1 MCDTIETMATPSVL
15 SKVHTFA
22 QDLERARIGR
32 GKTPVATPSTTPTPI
47 ASAPAPRVPVAPPSA
62 TQAVPVVAAQSASI
76 TAATMATPAAPVK
89 IAATSNRDASYPAT
103 IITDKKRHKFNLTE
117 EVSTAIGDWWNE
129 KVKTIK
135 KNKKPTYRVP
145 AVERRKGVVQTATT
159 QTGRAAT
166 TDHSEVVAKLKTEP
180 TSVADTVA
188 PAIAIAPAKAH
199 APEAPTWDTQSI
211 ALDEIVPDVAVT
223 HVNTHPPAP
232 ADTPVTPQSMVAT
245 PIAAASTPVLPRS
258 NVVVTSVVE
267 RGPRIVP
274 TIPIKSTVDT
284 KRLDRHQE
292 WGRDDV
298 DDISLRPAVT
308 QPTTRTASV
317 VATPITPSIPST
329 TVTPISFPK
338 INPIIPTAEGVPPK
352 ERRES
357 AFAMLAEVP
366 TPTLPVAPSYVK
378 DTIAKRKATLAETP
392 ESNPSRF
399 ADILHFAPYLV
410 GGAFV
415 LVTIGTIGYFM
426 LSGTSTPRTDNLA
439 TDLPTFPTSDTEG
452 NTSPL
457 PLAAAVSAQL
467 DAPNKS
473 SLYTAIKNTAGLG
486 EGLHIVTPLGHD
498 TAMPLSSREILSLIN
513 RQFAPAFL
521 GDITSVQVGMY
532 RDEPVLLLSVSD
544 ENNARGGMF
553 KWETTLS
560 QDLSPWFGVPLRHT
574 STSSLTSFKDSTS
587 AGRDVRILTD
597 DIGTERITYGFLHPY
612 LILVTT
618 NTTAFLNISD
628 SYKGY

>member
-1 MCDTIETMATPSVL
+1 MATPSVL

-22 QDLERARIGR
+22 QDLEQARIGR
-32 GKTPVATPSTTPTPI
+32 GQTPAATPSTAATPI
-47 ASAPAPRVPVAPPSA
+47 ASAPTPRVQA
-62 TQAVPVVAAQSASI
+62 TSSTAKQAVPAISQSASSTPTVV
-76 TAATMATPAAPVK
+76 TAPATPVK
-89 IAATSNRDASYPAT
+89 LATTSDRDASYPAT

-145 AVERRKGVVQTATT
+145 AVERRKGVVQAATT

-166 TDHSEVVAKLKTEP
+166 TDYSEVVAKLKTEP
-180 TSVADTVA
+180 VSVADKAA

-199 APEAPTWDTQSI
+199 VPEAPTWDTQSI
-211 ALDEIVPDVAVT
+211 ALDAVVPDIAVT
-223 HVNTHPPAP
+223 QVHTSPLPASK
-232 ADTPVTPQSMVAT
+232 ATAIPVQAAST
-245 PIAAASTPVLPRS
+245 IAAAPVTVPVPSRS
-258 NVVVTSVVE
+258 NIVVTEVVE

-274 TIPIKSTVDT
+274 TIPIKPTVDAS
-284 KRLDRHQE
+284 RLDRHQE

-298 DDISLRPAVT
+298 DDTSPRPAAT
-308 QPTTRTASV
+308 KPTPQTNPV
-317 VATPITPSIPST
+317 VVKPITPSIPST
-329 TVTPISFPK
+329 PVTPISFPK
-338 INPIIPTAEGVPPK
+338 INPVIPTTEGVPPK

-392 ESNPSRF
+392 APNPSRF
-399 ADILHFAPYLV
+399 ADILHFAPYLA

-426 LSGTSTPRTDNLA
+426 LSGTSTPSTDNLA
-439 TDLPTFPTSDTEG
+439 TDLPTLPSSDTEG
-452 NTSPL
+452 DTSPL

-553 KWETTLS
+553 KWEATLS